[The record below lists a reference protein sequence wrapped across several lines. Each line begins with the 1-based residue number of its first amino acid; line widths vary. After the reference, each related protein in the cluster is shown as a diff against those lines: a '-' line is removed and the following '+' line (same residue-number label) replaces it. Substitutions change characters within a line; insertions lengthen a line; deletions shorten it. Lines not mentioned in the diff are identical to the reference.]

1 MNLSTSKV
9 REGKGRYTRV
19 RAIPDAG
26 HHVYAD
32 QSEEF
37 NREVN
42 AACQWSEQNAE
53 KVAAGD
59 ESAAVAQS
67 QT

>member
-9 REGKGRYTRV
+9 RVGKGRYTRV

-37 NREVN
+37 NKEVN
-42 AACQWSEQNAE
+42 AACQWSEENVGVKLE
-53 KVAAGD
+53 D
-59 ESAAVAQS
+59 ESAVAQS

>member
-9 REGKGRYTRV
+9 RGGKGRYTRV

-42 AACQWSEQNAE
+42 AACQWSEE
-53 KVAAGD
+53 HVDVKLED
-59 ESAAVAQS
+59 ESAVAQS

>member
-9 REGKGRYTRV
+9 RGGKGRYTRV
-19 RAIPDAG
+19 QAIPDAG

-42 AACQWSEQNAE
+42 AACQWSEE
-53 KVAAGD
+53 HVDVKLED
-59 ESAAVAQS
+59 ESAVAQS

>member
-1 MNLSTSKV
+1 MHLSTSKV

-37 NREVN
+37 NKEVN
-42 AACQWSEQNAE
+42 AACQWSDENAE
-53 KVAAGD
+53 KVAGD